1 MANFHIFKLNIN
13 NALQGIQLES
23 KLQEFCNRK
32 SKKYSFTCKNDMEVL
47 YYDFVKFS
55 GLPSYIFKEFGLRN
69 SDDIKNVLIQHAE
82 VLKKN
87 GWLFNAIKSLNDSER
102 EKEYRQWKRSTDY
115 CAARQFRGKQNYEE
129 PEEELKRILVIY
141 NADDPQNPETVLEYD
156 FVGKV
161 GKDTEHQINML
172 RYDFSRLT
180 GIDYFKA
187 NPCLLSNFLNK

>member
-1 MANFHIFKLNIN
+1 M
-13 NALQGIQLES
+13 
-23 KLQEFCNRK
+23 
-32 SKKYSFTCKNDMEVL
+32 DVL

-69 SDDIKNVLIQHAE
+69 SDDIKNVLMQHAE
-82 VLKKN
+82 VLKEL
-87 GWLFNAIKSLNDSER
+87 GWSFNAIKTLNDSER
-102 EKEYRQWKRSTDY
+102 EKEYRQWKRSADY
-115 CAARQFRGKQNYEE
+115 CAARQFRGKHNCEE

-141 NADDPQNPETVLEYD
+141 NADDPQNAETILEYD

-172 RYDFSRLT
+172 KYDFSRLT